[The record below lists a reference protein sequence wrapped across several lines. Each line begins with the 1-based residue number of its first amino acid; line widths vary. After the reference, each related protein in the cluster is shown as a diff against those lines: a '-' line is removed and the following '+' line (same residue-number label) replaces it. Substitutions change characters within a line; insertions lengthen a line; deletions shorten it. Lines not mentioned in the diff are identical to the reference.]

1 MIWVYS
7 LACQGIHTA
16 VGKLIS
22 FIPAK
27 GDMNIILPQGN
38 V

>member
-16 VGKLIS
+16 VGCVG
-22 FIPAK
+22 FIPVK
-27 GDMNIILPQGN
+27 GDMNIILPHGN